1 MPNDADVPAYPDL
14 RTTPVLIGI
23 DVGSTTVKA
32 AVVDPET
39 RQIIWSDYQRHQT
52 KQAEKVA
59 ELLTQIGLDFPRLPP
74 GAIRC
79 FITGSGAGPLAAP
92 IGAKFVQEVN
102 AVTLAV
108 EELHPDV
115 GSVVE
120 LGGQD
125 AKIIIF
131 KEGKARPAD
140 LEAEA
145 SAAAAAGADDANDA
159 TEKHPEGHF
168 KG

>member
-1 MPNDADVPAYPDL
+1 MSKAEETREYPDL
-14 RTTPVLIGI
+14 RTDPVMIGI

-39 RQIIWSDYQRHQT
+39 RKIIWSDYQRHQT

-59 ELLTQIGLDFPRLPP
+59 ELLTQIGQDFPNLPP

-79 FITGSGAGPLAAP
+79 FITGSGATPMVGPS
-92 IGAKFVQEVN
+92 GAKFVQEVN

-115 GSVVE
+115 GSVIE

-131 KEGKARPAD
+131 KEGKAAP
-140 LEAEA
+140 EEVTAEGETTGHA
-145 SAAAAAGADDANDA
+145 
-159 TEKHPEGHF
+159 EGD
-168 KG
+168 